1 MIEFVG
7 KLGEYLGFPIAASE
21 HALEIDHMNGWIHW
35 LMIILF
41 VGWGI
46 FFIVTLVKFGIMKDD
61 STRKMKRDVI
71 ANKKPLYV
79 LESELFELQQKS
91 KHNKDTRNR
100 MKKLSEVI
108 TVKRYAAEKVNTLIQ
123 KELEDKKKYVDLP
136 E

>member
-1 MIEFVG
+1 
-7 KLGEYLGFPIAASE
+7 
-21 HALEIDHMNGWIHW
+21 
-35 LMIILF
+35 
-41 VGWGI
+41 
-46 FFIVTLVKFGIMKDD
+46 MKDD

-100 MKKLSEVI
+100 MKRLSEVI
-108 TVKRYAAEKVNTLIQ
+108 TVKLYAAEKVNTLIQ